1 MILVLVKKFEKL
13 LKYRILIQID
23 GKNVQEEYTSLL
35 IGRKQL
41 ITDEGELLY
50 NVEDY

>member
-1 MILVLVKKFEKL
+1 MFEKEA
-13 LKYRILIQID
+13 IMHAFEATID

-41 ITDEGELLY
+41 TTKDSE
-50 NVEDY
+50 VEK